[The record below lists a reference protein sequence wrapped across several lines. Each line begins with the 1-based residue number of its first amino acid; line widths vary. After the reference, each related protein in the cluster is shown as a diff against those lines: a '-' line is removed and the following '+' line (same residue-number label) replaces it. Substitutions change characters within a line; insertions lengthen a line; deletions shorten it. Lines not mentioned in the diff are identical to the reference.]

1 MSADSSP
8 NVEVVRRQFEAI
20 GRGGM
25 KAAAEFWHPD
35 IDWRAVEGAID
46 DVGPIR
52 GREAMRRYY
61 EDWAE
66 MVEDMRGG
74 IDRVVYDS
82 GETLVVVLFHSG
94 KGRGSDVSITGRY
107 TVVYTI
113 RDGLIVRGREYETPE
128 LAMAALEAAD

>member
-1 MSADSSP
+1 MAGRATRMCCAILRGAMSSP

-20 GRGGM
+20 ERGGM

-52 GREAMRRYY
+52 GRQAMRRYY

-82 GETLVVVLFHSG
+82 GETLVVVLFHAG
-94 KGRGSDVSITGRY
+94 KGRGS
-107 TVVYTI
+107 
-113 RDGLIVRGREYETPE
+113 
-128 LAMAALEAAD
+128 

>member
-1 MSADSSP
+1 MSSP

-20 GRGGM
+20 ERGGM

-66 MVEDMRGG
+66 MVEDIRGG

-82 GETLVVVLFHSG
+82 GETLVAVLFHAG
-94 KGRGSDVSITGRY
+94 KGRGSNVSITGRY

-128 LAMAALEAAD
+128 QAMAALEAAD